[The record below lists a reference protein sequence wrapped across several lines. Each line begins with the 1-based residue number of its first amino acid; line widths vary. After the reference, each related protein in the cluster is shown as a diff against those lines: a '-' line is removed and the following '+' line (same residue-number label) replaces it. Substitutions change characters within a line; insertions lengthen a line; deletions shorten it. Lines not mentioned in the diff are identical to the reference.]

1 MMGPSVHPQGSLLDT
16 ASKTCHHTRISQ
28 RMTET
33 AHHEDDTRN
42 PMNEDEKIEPKETC
56 VLKNIEE
63 S

>member
-1 MMGPSVHPQGSLLDT
+1 
-16 ASKTCHHTRISQ
+16 
-28 RMTET
+28 MTET

-42 PMNEDEKIEPKETC
+42 PMNEDDKIEPKETR